1 MVKPLLVTL
10 LFSLSSVLVAQTT
23 TYDATNFS
31 VERTGRFNPKTLS
44 PDFNVSLKNIEA
56 PNPNGD
62 SYKDFLLRQKM
73 EAKKRFPRQHTRQS
87 ASQYK
92 TSGVQPQ
99 VGRGFP
105 ITQSLFDGRV
115 LNVYAGGI
123 PNDDALAVSN
133 DGIVLAGIN
142 SAIYAYDTNT
152 DTTLFEEHVVSLGSI
167 GLGAGVGGGNFYDP
181 KLLYDEIADRFILVF
196 LKDNDSINSRIIIA
210 FSSTNNPT
218 DPWNV
223 YALPGNPLNSGRWTD
238 FPAINITNDEL
249 FITGNLIV
257 PGVSWQVG
265 FDGSVIWQVNKEA
278 GYNNAA
284 TLGARLYSNIRFG
297 GRYIRNLHCVQ
308 GTTSATAEQYFMS
321 NRNFDVSNDTVFLLN
336 IAGTADDPS
345 TELKINYGLATP
357 NYGVPPNAR
366 QTDTDTSNA
375 ASGLQ
380 TNDGR
385 VLGALTN
392 GDWIQYVSTTMNPA
406 TGLAAIYHGRIETPG
421 DFSQPFVA
429 DGTILGDDS
438 LDFGYP
444 NLAFTGNEACDDE
457 VLIGFNCASPEKF
470 PGYGFIYKEN
480 HGGFLPFQKV
490 VEGQTYTDRQNGS
503 AERWGD
509 YFGIQRKY
517 NQPGRVWMSGYFTYD
532 QGTRGIN
539 ATWISEVTTQDSLQ
553 LDVVI
558 TPSGNTDFGNG
569 YLNFTPYGS
578 IPPYTI
584 LVNGDTLDGF
594 SYGGVT
600 SGDTLVVE
608 VSDGYGCVYTKTIIA
623 EKSANSQAGIFPNPA
638 QTSVISQFTV
648 PQNGEIIAVIAD
660 MRGNTVHKLVEA
672 NASKGLTELQF
683 QLSPLRAG
691 RYVLKVFQNEEVI
704 YTESFVKVNY

>member
-1 MVKPLLVTL
+1 MVKPLLLTV
-10 LFSLSSVLVAQTT
+10 FFLSSCALVAQNT
-23 TYDATNFS
+23 TYKSTDFT
-31 VERTGRFNPKTLS
+31 VERTGRFNPKQAQAG
-44 PDFNVSLKNIEA
+44 FNVSLKNIEA
-56 PNPNGD
+56 PTPEGD
-62 SYKDFLLRQKM
+62 GYKDFLLRQKM
-73 EAKKRFPRQHTRQS
+73 EGKKRFPRKQVQRTEPLH
-87 ASQYK
+87 K
-92 TSGVQPQ
+92 TSAVQPQ

-115 LNVYAGGI
+115 LQVFAGGI

-133 DGIVLAGIN
+133 DGIVLAGVN
-142 SAIYAYDTNT
+142 SAIFAYNTNT
-152 DTTLFEEHVVSLGSI
+152 DTTIFEEHVVTLGSI

-181 KLLYDEIADRFILVF
+181 KLLYDEMADRFILVF

-210 FSSTNNPT
+210 FSSSNNPA

-238 FPAINITNDEL
+238 FPAINITKDEL

-265 FDGSVIWQVNKEA
+265 FDGSVIWQVDKEA
-278 GYNNAA
+278 GYSNA
-284 TLGARLYSNIRFG
+284 TTVGARLYSDIRFG

-308 GTTSATAEQYFMS
+308 GTTSATDEQYFMS

-336 IAGTADDPS
+336 IAGTADDPN
-345 TELKINYGLATP
+345 TALKINYGLATP

-366 QTDTDTSNA
+366 QTDTDTSVA
-375 ASGLQ
+375 SSGLQ

-385 VLGALTN
+385 VLGAITN
-392 GDWIQYVSTTMNPA
+392 GDWIQYTSTTMNPA
-406 TGLAAIYHGRIETPG
+406 TGLAAIYHGRIDNPW

-444 NLAFTGNEACDDE
+444 NLVFTGNEACDDE
-457 VLIGFNCASPEKF
+457 VLIGFNCTSPEQF

-480 HGGFLPFQKV
+480 HGGFLPFHKV
-490 VEGQTYTDRQNGS
+490 VSGQTFTDRQGGS

-517 NQPGRVWMSGYFTYD
+517 NEPGKVWMSGYYTHD

-539 ATWISEVTTQDSLQ
+539 ATWISEITTGDSLK
-553 LDVVI
+553 LNVEI
-558 TPSGNTDFGNG
+558 TESGNSDFGEG

-578 IPPYTI
+578 LPPYTI
-584 LVNGDTLDGF
+584 LVDGDTLDGF
-594 SYGGVT
+594 TYGGIK
-600 SGDTLVVE
+600 SGDTVLVE
-608 VSDGYGCVYTKTIIA
+608 VTDGFGCVFSKTIVA
-623 EKSANSQAGIFPNPA
+623 EKSANNLDGIFPNPA
-638 QTSVISQFTV
+638 QTSIISQFEV
-648 PQNGEIIAVIAD
+648 PQNGEIIAVISD
-660 MRGNTVHKLVEA
+660 MRGNTVHKLIEG

-704 YTESFVKVNY
+704 YTESFVKIKY

>member
-1 MVKPLLVTL
+1 MVKPLLLTV
-10 LFSLSSVLVAQTT
+10 FFLSSCALVAQNT
-23 TYDATNFS
+23 TYKSTDFT
-31 VERTGRFNPKTLS
+31 VERTGRFNPKQAQA
-44 PDFNVSLKNIEA
+44 DFNVSLKNIEA
-56 PNPNGD
+56 PTPEGD
-62 SYKDFLLRQKM
+62 GYKDFLLRQKM
-73 EAKKRFPRQHTRQS
+73 EAKKRFPRKQVQS
-87 ASQYK
+87 AEPLHK
-92 TSGVQPQ
+92 TSAVQPQ

-115 LNVYAGGI
+115 LQVFAGGI

-133 DGIVLAGIN
+133 DGIVLAGVN
-142 SAIYAYDTNT
+142 SAIFAYNTNT
-152 DTTLFEEHVVSLGSI
+152 DTTIFEEHVVTLGSI

-181 KLLYDEIADRFILVF
+181 KLLYDEMADRFILVF

-210 FSSTNNPT
+210 FSSSNNPA

-238 FPAINITNDEL
+238 FPAINITKDEL

-265 FDGSVIWQVNKEA
+265 FDGSVIWQVDKEA
-278 GYNNAA
+278 GYSNAS
-284 TLGARLYSNIRFG
+284 TVGARLYSDIRFG

-308 GTTSATAEQYFMS
+308 GTTSATDEQYFMS

-336 IAGTADDPS
+336 IAGTADDPN
-345 TELKINYGLATP
+345 TALKINYGLATP

-366 QTDTDTSNA
+366 QTDTDTSVA
-375 ASGLQ
+375 SSGLQ

-385 VLGALTN
+385 VLGAITN
-392 GDWIQYVSTTMNPA
+392 GDWIQYTSTTMNPA
-406 TGLAAIYHGRIETPG
+406 TGLAAIYHGRIDNPW

-444 NLAFTGNEACDDE
+444 NLVFTGNEACDDE
-457 VLIGFNCASPEKF
+457 VLIGFNCTSPEQF

-480 HGGFLPFQKV
+480 HGGFLPFHKV
-490 VEGQTYTDRQNGS
+490 VSGQTFTDRQGGS

-517 NQPGRVWMSGYFTYD
+517 NEPGKVWMSGYYTHD

-539 ATWISEVTTQDSLQ
+539 ATWISEITTGDSLK
-553 LDVVI
+553 LNVEI
-558 TPSGNTDFGNG
+558 TESGNSDFGEG

-578 IPPYTI
+578 LPPYTI
-584 LVNGDTLDGF
+584 LVDGDTLDGF
-594 SYGGVT
+594 TYGGIK
-600 SGDTLVVE
+600 SGDTILVE
-608 VSDGYGCVYTKTIIA
+608 VTDGFGCVFSKTIVA
-623 EKSANSQAGIFPNPA
+623 QKSANNLDGIFPNPA
-638 QTSVISQFTV
+638 QTSIISQFEV
-648 PQNGEIIAVIAD
+648 PQNGEIIAVISD
-660 MRGNTVHKLVEA
+660 MRGNTVHKLIEA

-704 YTESFVKVNY
+704 YTESFVKIKY